1 MVLGLGLGFKIMQ
14 KHLLA
19 ENELGSSLK
28 KNIIIAGWIGFMMS
42 LVLLG
47 SGVAEEGEND
57 NIGGGL
63 AATGVSVLYG
73 YMAGYT
79 ADAYENKT
87 QKNSS
92 KEIFHLLFINENSN
106 YINLLN
112 NLKDVT
118 N

>member
-1 MVLGLGLGFKIMQ
+1 
-14 KHLLA
+14 
-19 ENELGSSLK
+19 
-28 KNIIIAGWIGFMMS
+28 
-42 LVLLG
+42 
-47 SGVAEEGEND
+47 
-57 NIGGGL
+57 
-63 AATGVSVLYG
+63 
-73 YMAGYT
+73 
-79 ADAYENKT
+79 KT